1 MENES
6 LSVNSIPNKKKELD
20 FSLSE
25 DSIFSNNSNFYE
37 KKDKLITLPKL
48 EVNYFNMWFLILFI
62 FKCSIL
68 WLYQIA
74 ELIEWPFTAIGF
86 IVENAY
92 KLGVKKVDIKL
103 LNK

>member
-6 LSVNSIPNKKKELD
+6 LSVKSIPNKKKELD

-48 EVNYFNMWFLILFI
+48 EVNYFNM
-62 FKCSIL
+62 
-68 WLYQIA
+68 
-74 ELIEWPFTAIGF
+74 
-86 IVENAY
+86 
-92 KLGVKKVDIKL
+92 
-103 LNK
+103 